1 MMTNT
6 LLFIIIA
13 AFGVQGFALATAML
27 YYWRKARAMEKAA
40 LSFAKAIYE
49 EKMQNGLTAEQ
60 ARDEM
65 LVELC
70 GAEPTTNGE

>member
-1 MMTNT
+1 MTNT
-6 LLFIIIA
+6 QTFIIIA
-13 AFGVQGFALATAML
+13 AFGVQGFVLATAVL
-27 YYWRKARAMEKAA
+27 YYWRKARALEQAA

-70 GAEPTTNGE
+70 GAEPTVNCE